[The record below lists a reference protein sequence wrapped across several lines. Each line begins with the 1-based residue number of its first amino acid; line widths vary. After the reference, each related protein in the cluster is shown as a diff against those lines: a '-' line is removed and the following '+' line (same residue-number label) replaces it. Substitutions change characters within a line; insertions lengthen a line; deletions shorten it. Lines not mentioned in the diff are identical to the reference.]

1 MNKNAVYAIGLFYA
15 VAMAVLT
22 APAHA
27 QPVNATAKCTCVCQ
41 SKGNPSIFDTLVF
54 TAPGGDPSTC
64 GNMNGIACDT
74 RRVQKDMTLNSC
86 GGRVDNSGRPVPTP
100 PGPRF
105 TPPPG
110 GWQVQ

>member
-1 MNKNAVYAIGLFYA
+1 MNKNAVYAIGLGSYM
-15 VAMAVLT
+15 VAMAILAV
-22 APAHA
+22 PAHA
-27 QPVNATAKCTCVCQ
+27 QAVNSLAKCVCVCQ
-41 SKGNPSIFDTLVF
+41 SKSDASDKIVF
-54 TAPGGDPSTC
+54 AFAAPGGDPRAC
-64 GNMNGIACDT
+64 GSMNGTACNNKNAT
-74 RRVQKDMTLNSC
+74 DMTLNSC